1 MSGPKNYKA
10 KQIVSE
16 ALRALQAIEE
26 SNRKLQ
32 QEREALALKQELEKL
47 RLEEERKQKEA
58 ALALKQA
65 LEKLRLEDE
74 RKQRELKQKEL
85 DRQNAMAVLIA
96 SVMGS
101 FEARWRSFNSLADNR
116 FSLLVLEEKFQKI
129 QQMGKTAKENLA
141 LEKTIAAVEEEMAN
155 HLNVVSTFAQT
166 EVEARSISANLK
178 VCKAVHTFCNNLESD
193 WDARQKSILSKV
205 QLRQVGPEQST
216 NGLRVLI
223 KAGNNLIEQALKHE
237 AESESRIS
245 LLKATIESLKS
256 IGFFVGPVVN
266 EDESNPLSAAVLTAK
281 KGSEIIY
288 LTVPLGGVVQSRFG
302 GFPSE
307 TCTEIFEKYLEKLK
321 EKGFECEPTNPGLR
335 DKLELIGGKA
345 EELPGGKKSQQ
356 GNA

>member
-1 MSGPKNYKA
+1 MSGPRDEM
-10 KQIVSE
+10 I
-16 ALRALQAIEE
+16 R
-26 SNRKLQ
+26 NRKKEKEAEENRRLQ
-32 QEREALALKQELEKL
+32 REREALALKQELEKL

-58 ALALKQA
+58 ALALKQEM
-65 LEKLRLEDE
+65 EKLRLEEE
-74 RKQRELKQKEL
+74 RKQRELKQKE
-85 DRQNAMAVLIA
+85 NAMAVLIA

-178 VCKAVHTFCNNLESD
+178 VCKAVHTFCNKLESQ

-321 EKGFECEPTNPGLR
+321 EKGFECEATNPGVR
-335 DKLELIGGKA
+335 DEPKLIGKNA
-345 EELPGGKKSQQ
+345 KELPRNNSQQ

>member
-1 MSGPKNYKA
+1 MSGPRDEM
-10 KQIVSE
+10 I
-16 ALRALQAIEE
+16 R
-26 SNRKLQ
+26 NRKKEKEAEENRRLQ
-32 QEREALALKQELEKL
+32 REREALALKQELEKL

-58 ALALKQA
+58 ALALKQEM
-65 LEKLRLEDE
+65 EKLRLEEE
-74 RKQRELKQKEL
+74 RKQRELKQKE
-85 DRQNAMAVLIA
+85 NAMAVLIA

-129 QQMGKTAKENLA
+129 QQMGETAKENLA
-141 LEKTIAAVEEEMAN
+141 LEKTIAALEGEMAN

-321 EKGFECEPTNPGLR
+321 EKGFECKATNPGVR
-335 DKLELIGGKA
+335 DEPKLIGKNA
-345 EELPGGKKSQQ
+345 KELPRNNSQQ

>member
-1 MSGPKNYKA
+1 
-10 KQIVSE
+10 
-16 ALRALQAIEE
+16 
-26 SNRKLQ
+26 
-32 QEREALALKQELEKL
+32 
-47 RLEEERKQKEA
+47 
-58 ALALKQA
+58 
-65 LEKLRLEDE
+65 
-74 RKQRELKQKEL
+74 
-85 DRQNAMAVLIA
+85 MAVLIA

-129 QQMGKTAKENLA
+129 QQMGETAKENLA
-141 LEKTIAAVEEEMAN
+141 LEKTIAALEGEMAN

-321 EKGFECEPTNPGLR
+321 EKGFECEATNPGVR
-335 DKLELIGGKA
+335 DEPKLIGKNA
-345 EELPGGKKSQQ
+345 KELPRNNSQQ